1 MDPQLRGVA
10 ELLKG
15 SSLLRSQVGPLQT
28 HFLDSPLLGG
38 GHILLLVL
46 LYDWPGLLDA
56 QPDKFIGL
64 RLRAC
69 TLTGVR
75 LLHFHYHSAL
85 NSLPSFCCRF
95 YQFLS
100 DSEGCNGRVHK
111 LIGSFCTFRS
121 RSFVYILSSQVPGGQ
136 I

>member
-15 SSLLRSQVGPLQT
+15 SSLLRSQVGPSKLI
-28 HFLDSPLLGG
+28 SWIRRCWGG
-38 GHILLLVL
+38 DILLLVL